1 MAINSYFFNAL
12 PDGSGGYDRVYNAD
26 DITGYLDLLVS
37 TGVFANPANNLQVV
51 ARGNMNITVEA
62 GSAWINGYKMVNT
75 ADYPLTIDGADLL
88 MNRIDSVIVFW
99 DANTRTMG
107 LQVKKGAN
115 AANPVA
121 PELVRNGTRYELQ
134 LATVAVNK
142 QATAITQANIKD
154 TRGNSN
160 VCGWVAGL
168 IEQIDSAGLFA
179 QYDSAFEQ
187 AITRN
192 ENEWEDWF
200 TQVKDELATKT
211 LLSKLEYLITT
222 GASTVSTITVTDY
235 IPNYKYT
242 IDILEVWIDGLRLSS
257 NEFDNYMGV
266 VTLTT
271 PVTHSGAEIALV
283 VYKSIDGSDAE
294 TVVTQVT
301 EMYNWY
307 SVYKNGVYIA
317 TGTNDNGK
325 LSQIVQSFLNG
336 GNDYQQLQI
345 DVYGEMAIAEPC
357 ATVGGVDY
365 WFNFWA
371 SANTER
377 RIRLDFSHAERIT
390 LDNTE
395 YDNVVFVSAANTEIL
410 NLQAVMNN
418 CVTAKM
424 VENDA
429 TCTNCAFWMNG
440 TGAGQLTGATR
451 GTFENCRMSVTNASG
466 KAYGFSADG
475 NTLKLFNCEILA
487 YNASGSANESV
498 AVQVQGNMTTNVLI
512 MTNCKCPI
520 TARSGYKQSN
530 VVKINSGLYALMG
543 NYLGKAALKYATGEG
558 MAEMAT
564 MYQNGGGLSYEGA
577 LAVTASSDGAGNVT
591 LSGMNA

>member
-12 PDGSGGYDRVYNAD
+12 PDGGGGYDRVYNAD
-26 DITGYLDLLVS
+26 DITSYLNLLVG
-37 TGVFANPANNLQVV
+37 TGVFANPANNLQVF
-51 ARGNMNITVEA
+51 ARGDMNISVEA
-62 GSAWINGYKMVNT
+62 GSAWINGYKLVNT
-75 ADYPLTIDGADLL
+75 ADYPMTIDSADLL

-99 DANTRTMG
+99 DATTRTMG
-107 LQVKKGAN
+107 LEVKKGEN

-121 PELVRNGTRYELQ
+121 PELVRSGTRYELQ
-134 LATVAVNK
+134 LATVTVSK
-142 QATAITQANIKD
+142 QATALTQANIKD
-154 TRGNSN
+154 TRGNSS

-168 IEQIDSAGLFA
+168 IEQIDSTGLFT
-179 QYDSAFEQ
+179 QYDTIFQQ

-192 ENEWEDWF
+192 ESDWEDWF
-200 TQVKDELATKT
+200 SQVREELATKT
-211 LLSKLEYLITT
+211 LLSKIEYLITT
-222 GASTVSTITVTDY
+222 GATTVNSITVTDY

-242 IDILEVWIDGLRLSS
+242 IDILEVWVDGLRLNSG
-257 NEFDNYMGV
+257 EYDNYQGV

-271 PVTHSGAEIALV
+271 PITHSGAEIALV

-294 TVVTQVT
+294 SIVTQVT

-325 LSQIVQSFLNG
+325 LSQIVQSYLNG

-345 DVYGEMAIAEPC
+345 DVYGEMAVTQPC
-357 ATVGGVDY
+357 ATVNNVDY
-365 WFNFWA
+365 WFNFWS

-390 LDNTE
+390 VDNTGI
-395 YDNVVFVSAANTEIL
+395 DSVVFVSVANTEIA

-418 CVTAKM
+418 CATAKM
-424 VENDA
+424 VENEA
-429 TCTNCAFWMNG
+429 TFTNCAFWMNG

-487 YNASGSANESV
+487 YNANNSANESV
-498 AVQVQGNMTTNVLI
+498 AVQVQGNQTDNILL

-520 TARSGYKQSN
+520 TARNGYKQTET
-530 VVKINSGLYALMG
+530 VKINSGKYALVG
-543 NYLGKAALKYATGEG
+543 NVLGKAALKYSTGDNMSEVATI
-558 MAEMAT
+558 
-564 MYQNGGGLSYEGA
+564 L
-577 LAVTASSDGAGNVT
+577 V
-591 LSGMNA
+591 

>member
-26 DITGYLDLLVS
+26 DITGYLDLLVG
-37 TGVFANPANNLQVV
+37 TGVFANPANNLQVM
-51 ARGNMNITVEA
+51 ARGDMNISVEA
-62 GSAWINGYKMVNT
+62 GSAWVNGYKLVNT
-75 ADYPLTIDGADLL
+75 ADYPMTIDSADLL

-99 DANTRTMG
+99 DATTRTMG
-107 LQVKKGAN
+107 LEVKKGEN

-121 PELVRNGTRYELQ
+121 PELVRSGTRYELQ
-134 LATVAVNK
+134 LATVTVSK
-142 QATAITQANIKD
+142 QATALTQANIKD
-154 TRGNSN
+154 TRGNSS

-168 IEQIDSAGLFA
+168 IEQIDSTGLFT
-179 QYDSAFEQ
+179 QYDTIFQQ

-192 ENEWEDWF
+192 ESDWENWF
-200 TQVKDELATKT
+200 SQVRDELATKT
-211 LLSKLEYLITT
+211 LLSKIEYLITT
-222 GASTVSTITVTDY
+222 GANTVNTITVTDY

-242 IDILEVWIDGLRLSS
+242 IDILEVWVDGLRLNSG
-257 NEFDNYMGV
+257 EYDNYQGV

-271 PVTHSGAEIALV
+271 PITHSGAEIALV

-325 LSQIVQSFLNG
+325 LSQIVQSYLNG

-345 DVYGEMAIAEPC
+345 DVYGEMGITEPC
-357 ATVGGVDY
+357 ATVGGVQY
-365 WFNFWA
+365 WFNFWS

-377 RIRLDFSHAERIT
+377 RIRLDFAHCERVT
-390 LDNTE
+390 VDNTGI
-395 YDNVVFVSAANTEIL
+395 DSAVFISAANTEIL
-410 NLQAVMNN
+410 NMQAVMNN
-418 CVTAKM
+418 CETAKM
-424 VENDA
+424 IENEA

-451 GTFENCRMSVTNASG
+451 GTFHNCRLSVTNASG

-487 YNASGSANESV
+487 YNANTSSNESV
-498 AVQVQGNMTTNVLI
+498 AVQVQGNQTNNVLL
-512 MTNCKCPI
+512 MTNCECPFA
-520 TARSGYKQSN
+520 TRGGLKQN
-530 VVKINSGLYALMG
+530 EAVKINSGKYALVG
-543 NYLGKAALKYATGEG
+543 NVLGKAALKYSTGDNMSEIATII
-558 MAEMAT
+558 
-564 MYQNGGGLSYEGA
+564 N
-577 LAVTASSDGAGNVT
+577 
-591 LSGMNA
+591 